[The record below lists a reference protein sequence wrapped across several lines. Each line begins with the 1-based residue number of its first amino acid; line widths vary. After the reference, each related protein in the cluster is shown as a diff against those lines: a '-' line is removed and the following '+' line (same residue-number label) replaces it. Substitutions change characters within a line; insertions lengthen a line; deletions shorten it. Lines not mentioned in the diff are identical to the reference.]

1 MNTAPFWMIR
11 TAATGLLWGSMLL
24 VTRPAAAQQQTFH
37 LDRLEVP
44 GAPDDGVVLFRPAV
58 QDGALLYGQLAVGL
72 SVDPLRMGNITNG
85 AVQQAS
91 AGNAITDQLSTYM
104 SAGVEFLNR
113 FTFGVTFPA
122 AWIEGGNQPSPTANQ
137 FLAQGAITTFSTT
150 GPAIGDTRLDFRG
163 VVWRSP
169 DQAWAFGAELGVFI
183 PTGSSANF
191 GGDGSA
197 SWLPM
202 VDGEWTPPRLPLPL
216 TFVANMGIHFRPD
229 NAINDPAGVHGVA
242 QGLGVGNEWR
252 WAVGAL
258 MPIGQRFRVGATI
271 FGQTGLQND
280 SIVGNTIFTSQN
292 TPIEWNAEGRMK
304 FPLPGLE
311 RLFFGASVGTRLTD
325 GYGGPDLRV
334 VVLAGSY
341 WSIEDKTPP
350 SPERRIRESIHES
363 LKDTDGDGI
372 PDDVDACPTVPEDH
386 KDPDP
391 DDGCPAPSDR
401 DGDGI
406 PDSIDKCPDVP
417 EDKDGVDDEDGCPED
432 DADTDGIPDAKD
444 ACPKEPGQPD
454 PDPKKNG
461 CPKFIHL
468 EGSSVRVLQQ
478 VHFQT
483 ASATILPDS
492 FPMLGEIAALL
503 KATPAIKKM
512 RIEGHTDNH
521 GAADYN
527 LDLSKRRAASVRQWL
542 VEHGIDPGRLESQ
555 GYGITQPI
563 ETNDTD
569 AGRAANR
576 RVEFKITQEDSG
588 GGSKPEPPAK

>member
-1 MNTAPFWMIR
+1 MNTDPFR
-11 TAATGLLWGSMLL
+11 RTGTAAAALAFFYLLL
-24 VTRPAAAQQQTFH
+24 VARPVAAQQQTFH

-44 GAPDDGVVLFRPAV
+44 GAPDDGVVLFRPQV
-58 QDGALLYGQLAVGL
+58 QDAAMLYGQLGIGL
-72 SVDPLRMGNITNG
+72 SVDPLRMGNITSG
-85 AVQQAS
+85 AVQRAS

-122 AWIEGGNQPSPTANQ
+122 AWLEGGNQPSTLANQ
-137 FLAQGAITTFSTT
+137 FLAQGAVTTFSTT

-163 VVWRSP
+163 VVWRSL
-169 DQAWAFGAELGVFI
+169 DQAWSFGAELGVFI

-202 VDGEWTPPRLPLPL
+202 VNGEWTPPRLPLPL
-216 TFVANMGIHFRPD
+216 TFVADMGFHFRPD
-229 NAINDPAGVHGVA
+229 NAVNDPAGVHGPA

-252 WAVGAL
+252 WAIGAL
-258 MPIGQRFRVGATI
+258 MPIGTRFRVGATI
-271 FGQTGLQND
+271 FGQTGIQND
-280 SIVGNTIFTSQN
+280 STVGNTIFTSQN

-304 FPLPGLE
+304 VPLPGFE

-334 VVLAGSY
+334 VALAGSY
-341 WSIEDKTPP
+341 WTIEDKSPP
-350 SPERRIRESIHES
+350 APERKIRESIHDS

-372 PDDVDACPTVPEDH
+372 PDDVDACPTIPEDH
-386 KDPDP
+386 KEPDP
-391 DDGCPAPSDR
+391 TDGCPVFGDR
-401 DGDGI
+401 DHDGV
-406 PDSIDKCPDVP
+406 PDNVDKCPDVP
-417 EDKDGVDDEDGCPED
+417 EGKGGVDGCP
-432 DADTDGIPDAKD
+432 DADKDGIPDAQD

-461 CPKFIHL
+461 CPKHIRL
-468 EGSSVRVLQQ
+468 EGSNVRVMQQ

-492 FPMLGEIAALL
+492 FPMLGEIAQLL
-503 KATPAIKKM
+503 IANPDIKQM

-527 LDLSKRRAASVRQWL
+527 LDLSKRRAASVRTWL
-542 VEHGIDPGRLESQ
+542 MEHGVDGGRMQSQ
-555 GYGITQPI
+555 GYGMTLPVASN
-563 ETNDTD
+563 ETEQ
-569 AGRAANR
+569 GRAENR
-576 RVEFKITQEDSG
+576 RVEFKVVDEAATGAPSG
-588 GGSKPEPPAK
+588 R

>member
-1 MNTAPFWMIR
+1 MNTDPFRTTR
-11 TAATGLLWGSMLL
+11 TALAALALGGTFFAAS
-24 VTRPAAAQQQTFH
+24 PAAAQQQTFH

-44 GAPDDGVVLFRPAV
+44 GAPDDGVVVFRPQVRDEAI
-58 QDGALLYGQLAVGL
+58 LYGQLGL
-72 SVDPLRMGNITNG
+72 GLAVDPLRMGNITNG
-85 AVQQAS
+85 AVQRAS
-91 AGNAITDQLSTYM
+91 PGNVITDQLSTYL

-122 AWIEGGNQPSPTANQ
+122 AWVEGGNQPSPTANQ

-169 DQAWAFGAELGVFI
+169 DQAWAFGADLGVFI
-183 PTGSSANF
+183 PTGSSSNF

-216 TFVANMGIHFRPD
+216 TFVANTGIHFRPD
-229 NAINDPAGVHGVA
+229 NAINDPAGMHGVA

-258 MPIGQRFRVGATI
+258 LPIGQRFRVGATI

-280 SIVGNTIFTSQN
+280 STVGNTIFTSQN

-304 FPLPGLE
+304 LPLPGFE
-311 RLFFGASVGTRLTD
+311 RLFVGGSLGTRLTD

-350 SPERRIRESIHES
+350 SPDRKIRESIHES
-363 LKDTDGDGI
+363 LRDTDGDGI
-372 PDDVDACPTVPEDH
+372 PDDIDACPTVPEDH
-386 KDPDP
+386 KEPDP
-391 DDGCPAPSDR
+391 SDGCPAPVDR
-401 DGDGI
+401 DHDGI
-406 PDSIDKCPDVP
+406 PDNLDKCPDVP
-417 EDKDGVDDEDGCPED
+417 QGKAGLDGCP
-432 DADTDGIPDAKD
+432 DADKDGIPDAKD
-444 ACPKEPGQPD
+444 ACPKEPGEPD

-461 CPKFIHL
+461 CPKHIRL
-468 EGSSVRVLQQ
+468 EGSNVRVMQQ

-492 FPMLGEIAALL
+492 FPMLTEIAQLL
-503 KATPAIKKM
+503 AANPDIKQM
-512 RIEGHTDNH
+512 RIEGHTDNR
-521 GAADYN
+521 GGADYN
-527 LDLSKRRAASVRQWL
+527 LDLSKRRAASVRTWL
-542 VEHGIDPGRLESQ
+542 SEHGVDASRTQSE
-555 GYGITQPI
+555 GYGLTLPVASN
-563 ETNDTD
+563 ESEE
-569 AGRAANR
+569 GRAQNR
-576 RVEFKITQEDSG
+576 RVEFKILDSG
-588 GGSKPEPPAK
+588 NGPGGR

>member
-1 MNTAPFWMIR
+1 MFR
-11 TAATGLLWGSMLL
+11 TAAAALACAGAALLA
-24 VTRPAAAQQQTFH
+24 RPAAAQQQTFH

-44 GAPDDGVVLFRPAV
+44 GAPDDGVVLFRPTMQEAPIV
-58 QDGALLYGQLAVGL
+58 YGQLGIGL

-85 AVQQAS
+85 AVQRAS
-91 AGNAITDQLSTYM
+91 AGNVITDQLSTYL

-122 AWIEGGNQPSPTANQ
+122 AWVEGGNQPSASANQ
-137 FLAQGAITTFSTT
+137 FLNQGAVTTFSTT

-163 VVWRSP
+163 VIYRSP
-169 DQAWAFGAELGVFI
+169 DQTWSLGAEFGVFI

-202 VDGEWTPPRLPLPL
+202 VNGEWTPPRLPLPL
-216 TFVANMGIHFRPD
+216 TFVADMGLHFRPD
-229 NAINDPAGVHGVA
+229 NAINDPAGAHGAA

-252 WAVGAL
+252 WAIGAL
-258 MPIGQRFRVGATI
+258 MPIGTRFRVGATI

-280 SIVGNTIFTSQN
+280 STVGNTIFTSQN

-334 VVLAGSY
+334 VALAGTY
-341 WSIEDKTPP
+341 WTIEDTNPP
-350 SPERRIRESIHES
+350 APDRKIRESIHDS

-386 KDPDP
+386 KEPDP
-391 DDGCPAPSDR
+391 NDGCPAPQDR
-401 DGDGI
+401 DHDGV
-406 PDSIDKCPDVP
+406 PDDVDKCPDVP
-417 EDKDGVDDEDGCPED
+417 QGKNGLNGCP
-432 DADTDGIPDAKD
+432 DADKDGIPDAQD
-444 ACPKEPGQPD
+444 ACPKVPGDPD

-461 CPKFIHL
+461 CPKHIRL
-468 EGSSVRVLQQ
+468 EGSNVRVMQQ
-478 VHFQT
+478 VHFET

-492 FPMLGEIAALL
+492 FPMLTEIAQLL
-503 KATPAIKKM
+503 TANPDIKQMK
-512 RIEGHTDNH
+512 IEGHTDNR
-521 GAADYN
+521 GAPDYN
-527 LDLSKRRAASVRQWL
+527 LDLSKRRAASVRTWL
-542 VEHGIDPGRLESQ
+542 SEHGV
-555 GYGITQPI
+555 
-563 ETNDTD
+563 D
-569 AGRAANR
+569 AGRMQSEGYGMTLPVASNETDQGRAQNR
-576 RVEFKITQEDSG
+576 RVEFKILDETPSG
-588 GGSKPEPPAK
+588 GPGGR

>member
-1 MNTAPFWMIR
+1 MFR
-11 TAATGLLWGSMLL
+11 TAAAALACGGVLLLA
-24 VTRPAAAQQQTFH
+24 RPAAAQQQTFH

-44 GAPDDGVVLFRPAV
+44 GAPDDGVVLFRPAM
-58 QDGALLYGQLAVGL
+58 QEAPILYGQLGVGL

-85 AVQQAS
+85 AVQRAS
-91 AGNAITDQLSTYM
+91 AGNVITDQLSTYL

-122 AWIEGGNQPSPTANQ
+122 AWLEGGNQPSAAANQ
-137 FLAQGAITTFSTT
+137 FLNQGAVTTFSTT

-163 VVWRSP
+163 VVYRSP
-169 DQAWAFGAELGVFI
+169 DQTWSLGAELGVFI

-202 VDGEWTPPRLPLPL
+202 VNGEWTPPRLPLPL
-216 TFVANMGIHFRPD
+216 TFVADMGLHFRPD
-229 NAINDPAGVHGVA
+229 NAVNDPAGQHGVA

-252 WAVGAL
+252 WAIGAL
-258 MPIGQRFRVGATI
+258 MPIGTRFRVGATI

-280 SIVGNTIFTSQN
+280 STVGNTIFTSQN

-304 FPLPGLE
+304 MPGVPGLE

-334 VVLAGSY
+334 VALAGTY
-341 WSIEDKTPP
+341 WTIEDTNPP
-350 SPERRIRESIHES
+350 APDRKIRESIHDS

-386 KDPDP
+386 KEPDP
-391 DDGCPAPSDR
+391 NDGCPAPQDR
-401 DGDGI
+401 DHDGV
-406 PDSIDKCPDVP
+406 PDDVDKCPDVP
-417 EDKDGVDDEDGCPED
+417 QGKDGLDGCP
-432 DADTDGIPDAKD
+432 DADKDGIPDAQD
-444 ACPKEPGQPD
+444 ACPKVPGEPD

-461 CPKFIHL
+461 CPKHIRL
-468 EGSSVRVLQQ
+468 EGSNVHVMQQ
-478 VHFQT
+478 IHFET

-492 FPMLGEIAALL
+492 FPVLTEIAQFLIAN
-503 KATPAIKKM
+503 PDIKQI

-521 GAADYN
+521 GGADYN
-527 LDLSKRRAASVRQWL
+527 LDLSKRRAASVRTWL
-542 VEHGIDPGRLESQ
+542 SEHGVDASRTQSE
-555 GYGITQPI
+555 GYGLTLPVASN
-563 ETNDTD
+563 ESEE
-569 AGRAANR
+569 GRAQNR
-576 RVEFKITQEDSG
+576 RVEFKILDSG
-588 GGSKPEPPAK
+588 NGPGGR

>member
-1 MNTAPFWMIR
+1 MNTDPFR
-11 TAATGLLWGSMLL
+11 RAGTAAAALAFFGLLL
-24 VTRPAAAQQQTFH
+24 VARPVAAQQQTFH

-44 GAPDDGVVLFRPAV
+44 GAPDDGVVLFRPQV
-58 QDGALLYGQLAVGL
+58 QDAAMLYGQLGIGL
-72 SVDPLRMGNITNG
+72 SVDPLRMGNITSA
-85 AVQQAS
+85 AVQHVS

-122 AWIEGGNQPSPTANQ
+122 AWLEGGNQPSTLANQ
-137 FLAQGAITTFSTT
+137 FLAQGAVTTFSTT

-163 VVWRSP
+163 VVWRSL
-169 DQAWAFGAELGVFI
+169 DQAWSFGAELGVFI

-202 VDGEWTPPRLPLPL
+202 VNGEWTPPRLPLPL
-216 TFVANMGIHFRPD
+216 TFVANMGLHFRPD
-229 NAINDPAGVHGVA
+229 NAVNDPAGVHGAA

-252 WAVGAL
+252 WAIGAL
-258 MPIGQRFRVGATI
+258 MPIGTRFRVGATI
-271 FGQTGLQND
+271 FGQTGIQND
-280 SIVGNTIFTSQN
+280 STVGNTIFTSQN

-304 FPLPGLE
+304 FPLPGFE

-334 VVLAGSY
+334 VALAGSY
-341 WSIEDKTPP
+341 WTIEDKSPP
-350 SPERRIRESIHES
+350 APERRIRESIHDS

-386 KDPDP
+386 KEPDP
-391 DDGCPAPSDR
+391 TDGCPVSGDR
-401 DGDGI
+401 DHDGV
-406 PDSIDKCPDVP
+406 PDNVDKCPDVP
-417 EDKDGVDDEDGCPED
+417 QGKAGVDGCP
-432 DADTDGIPDAKD
+432 DADKDGIPDAQD

-461 CPKFIHL
+461 CPKHIRL
-468 EGSSVRVLQQ
+468 EGSNVRVMQQ

-492 FPMLGEIAALL
+492 FPMLTEIAQLL
-503 KATPAIKKM
+503 VANPDIKQM

-527 LDLSKRRAASVRQWL
+527 LDLSKRRAASVRAWL
-542 VEHGIDPGRLESQ
+542 MEHGVDGGRMQSE
-555 GYGITQPI
+555 GYGMTLPVASN
-563 ETNDTD
+563 ETEQ
-569 AGRAANR
+569 GRAENR
-576 RVEFKITQEDSG
+576 RVEFKVVDEAATGAPSG
-588 GGSKPEPPAK
+588 R

>member
-1 MNTAPFWMIR
+1 
-11 TAATGLLWGSMLL
+11 MLL
-24 VTRPAAAQQQTFH
+24 AARPAAAQQQTFH

-58 QDGALLYGQLAVGL
+58 QDAAILYGQLGVGL

-85 AVQQAS
+85 AVQRAS

-122 AWIEGGNQPSPTANQ
+122 AWLEGGNQPSPVANQ
-137 FLAQGAITTFSTT
+137 FLAQGAVTTFSTT

-163 VVWRSP
+163 LVWRSP
-169 DQAWAFGAELGVFI
+169 DQAWSFGAEFGVFI
-183 PTGSSANF
+183 PTGSSTNF

-202 VDGEWTPPRLPLPL
+202 VNGEWTPPRLPLPL
-216 TFVANMGIHFRPD
+216 TFVADMGLHFRPD
-229 NAINDPAGVHGVA
+229 NAVNDPAGVHGAA

-252 WAVGAL
+252 WAIGAL
-258 MPIGQRFRVGATI
+258 MPIGTRFRVGATI

-280 SIVGNTIFTSQN
+280 STVGNTIFTSQN

-304 FPLPGLE
+304 MPLPGLE

-334 VVLAGSY
+334 VALAGSY
-341 WSIEDKTPP
+341 WTIEDTNPP
-350 SPERRIRESIHES
+350 APDRRIRESIHDS

-386 KDPDP
+386 KEPDP
-391 DDGCPAPSDR
+391 NDGCPAPADR
-401 DGDGI
+401 DHDGV
-406 PDSIDKCPDVP
+406 PDDVDKCPDVP
-417 EDKDGVDDEDGCPED
+417 QGKVGLNGCP
-432 DADTDGIPDAKD
+432 DADKDGIPDATD
-444 ACPKEPGQPD
+444 ACPKVPGDPD

-461 CPKFIHL
+461 CPKHIRL
-468 EGSSVRVLQQ
+468 EGSSVHVMQQ
-478 VHFQT
+478 IHFET

-492 FPMLGEIAALL
+492 FPVLTEIAQFLIAN
-503 KATPAIKKM
+503 PDIKQM
-512 RIEGHTDNH
+512 RIEGHTDNR
-521 GAADYN
+521 GGADYN
-527 LDLSKRRAASVRQWL
+527 LDLSKRRAASVRAWL
-542 VEHGIDPGRLESQ
+542 SEHGVDAGRMQSEGYGMTLPIASNETDPGRAQ
-555 GYGITQPI
+555 
-563 ETNDTD
+563 
-569 AGRAANR
+569 NR
-576 RVEFKITQEDSG
+576 RVEFKILDETPSSG
-588 GGSKPEPPAK
+588 PRGR